1 MSTIATISKLRTDTT
16 AAKPAAT
23 KNTGQRRPA
32 QTDPQLLARLT
43 GVLFLITYAT
53 SIPPV
58 AALYVPALNDPAYI
72 LGTGLDLGL
81 SWGALLEL
89 LLIVSN
95 IGTALVLFPILK
107 RVSEILA
114 LGFFAARIVEC
125 VFIAVGILSLLG
137 LGTLRLEAAG
147 ADPGALLVVGKS
159 LVVLHNWTFLLG
171 PGTVVGVGNGL
182 ILGYL
187 MYKSRLVP
195 RAMAVL
201 GLIGGPALLVASAA
215 ILLGVIEP
223 GSIWQVI
230 ATVPEFFW
238 ELSLGL
244 WLLVKGFNPAALA
257 ALDRA
262 GAGSSEVGG
271 VAKA

>member
-1 MSTIATISKLRTDTT
+1 MSTTATISNLRTDTT
-16 AAKPAAT
+16 TTKPPVEKGA
-23 KNTGQRRPA
+23 GHRRLVQP
-32 QTDPQLLARLT
+32 DPQLLGRLT
-43 GVLFLITYAT
+43 GVLFLVTYAT

-58 AALYVPALNDPAYI
+58 AALYVPALNDPAFI
-72 LGTGLDLGL
+72 MGTGIDLGL

-89 LLIVSN
+89 LLIASN
-95 IGTALVLFPILK
+95 IGTAIVLIPILK
-107 RVSEILA
+107 RVSEVLA
-114 LGFFAARIVEC
+114 LGFFAARIVES
-125 VFIAVGILSLLG
+125 VFIAVGILSLLA

-147 ADPGALLVVGKS
+147 TDAGTLLVVGKS

-187 MYKSRLVP
+187 MYRSRLVP
-195 RAMAVL
+195 RAMAAL

-223 GSIWQVI
+223 GSTWQVI

-257 ALDRA
+257 ALDQANPESRD
-262 GAGSSEVGG
+262 G
-271 VAKA
+271 AKA

>member
-1 MSTIATISKLRTDTT
+1 MNTTATISNLRTDTS
-16 AAKPAAT
+16 AAKPAAA
-23 KNTGQRRPA
+23 KNARHRRLA
-32 QTDPQLLARLT
+32 QADPHLLARLT
-43 GVLFLITYAT
+43 GALFLITYAT

-58 AALYVPALNDPAYI
+58 AALYVPALNDPAFI
-72 LGTGLDLGL
+72 MGTGIDLGL

-89 LLIVSN
+89 LLIASN
-95 IGTALVLFPILK
+95 IGTAIVLFPILK
-107 RVSEILA
+107 RVSEVLA

-125 VFIAVGILSLLG
+125 VFIAVGILSLLA
-137 LGTLRLEAAG
+137 LGTLRLEATG
-147 ADPGALLVVGKS
+147 ADAGALLVVGKS

-201 GLIGGPALLVASAA
+201 GLIGGPALLLASAA

-223 GSIWQVI
+223 GSIWQII

-238 ELSLGL
+238 ELSFGL
-244 WLLVKGFNPAALA
+244 WLLVKGFNPAALT

-262 GAGSSEVGG
+262 SPESSG
-271 VAKA
+271 AKA

>member
-1 MSTIATISKLRTDTT
+1 MSTTATISNLRTDTT
-16 AAKPAAT
+16 AAKPDA
-23 KNTGQRRPA
+23 KNAGQRRLA

-58 AALYVPALNDPAYI
+58 AALYVPALNDPAFI
-72 LGTGLDLGL
+72 MGTGIDLGL

-89 LLIVSN
+89 ILIVSN
-95 IGTALVLFPILK
+95 IGTAIVLFPVLK
-107 RVSEILA
+107 RVSEVLA

-125 VFIAVGILSLLG
+125 VFIAVGILSLLA

-147 ADPGALLVVGKS
+147 ADAGALLVAGKS

-195 RAMAVL
+195 RAMSVL

-223 GSIWQVI
+223 GSTWQII

-257 ALDRA
+257 ALDQTSPEGS
-262 GAGSSEVGG
+262 GA
-271 VAKA
+271 ANA